1 MKALGINGR
10 KIEGRHILGK
20 AGIKK
25 KSKSGKKTPRFILKF
40 KKKFEISQ
48 HLKNDWTAK

>member
-20 AGIKK
+20 AGVKK
-25 KSKSGKKTPRFILKF
+25 KIQMRKKAKIYF
-40 KKKFEISQ
+40 KIQEEI
-48 HLKNDWTAK
+48 

>member
-20 AGIKK
+20 AGIEK
-25 KSKSGKKTPRFILKF
+25 KSKWGKKPRFILKF
-40 KKKFEISQ
+40 KKKFKISQ